1 MMGILSTLTYITSH
15 PLNRDNKLAAV
26 RRFLGWQFASRVI
39 GCPVIYP
46 FTQRSRLIVRK
57 GMTGATGNYYC
68 GLHDFADMAF
78 LLHFLRPEDL
88 FIDAGANIGSYTV
101 LASAHCG
108 AETFSFE
115 PVPDTFNNL
124 LDNIA
129 INHIGSVVHTHN
141 LALGAANGAVHF
153 TSRFDTVNHVL
164 KTPEQGSIEV
174 KVARL
179 DDIVQINRP
188 TLLKIDVEG
197 YEYPVIE
204 GGINTFSHPELKAV
218 IIELNGLGSQFGYS
232 DQLIHEKLIGM
243 GLSAYTY
250 EPFSR
255 KLTPA
260 DGFSH
265 LNTLYVRDA
274 SFVQQRV
281 RTAEP
286 IVLHGKSF

>member
-1 MMGILSTLTYITSH
+1 MGILSTLTYITSH
-15 PLNRDNKLAAV
+15 PLNRDKKLAAI
-26 RRFLGWQFASRVI
+26 RRFFGWQFASRVI

-68 GLHDFADMAF
+68 GLHDFADMSF

-108 AETFSFE
+108 SETYCFE
-115 PVPDTFNNL
+115 PVPSTFNNL

-129 INHIGSVVHTHN
+129 INHIGSLVQTHN
-141 LALGAANGAVHF
+141 LALGAADGEVHF

-164 KTPEQGSIEV
+164 ERPEQGSIEV

-179 DDIVQINRP
+179 DDILRIDRP
-188 TLLKIDVEG
+188 ALLKIDVEG

-204 GGINTFSHPELKAV
+204 GGIDTFSNPLLKAV

-232 DQLIHEKLIGM
+232 DQMIHEKLLGV
-243 GLSAYTY
+243 GLTAYTY

-255 KLTPA
+255 KLLPA

-265 LNTLYVRDA
+265 LNTLYIRDT
-274 SFVQQRV
+274 SFVQQRI

-286 IVLHGKSF
+286 ILLHGKSF